1 MASTPP
7 RDVPGLGDAVLA
19 AAENAGLGV
28 FVTRLSPEV
37 RNVYVS
43 SRAAEIIGLSV
54 DEAMAHDPMAMVPE
68 EAVEELTALLAAQ
81 RDGSATPTLLQ
92 THVVDPSGERVPVEL
107 GFSTVSLEDAPASV
121 VFVRDLRQ
129 RRKTEEDLRRSE
141 TRLRALIA
149 SAPDGIV
156 MSREREI
163 VYANPAAARLLGV
176 GDPERLVG
184 RSFAEFLHPDDYRTM
199 GQRVATLAIGGPALG
214 PHEYRAR
221 AEDGRALVV
230 EVTSILF
237 DDENGPAVVGFARDV
252 TESRRLQAQLMRA
265 DRLAALG
272 TMAAGVAHEINNPL
286 AFMMLGVDAI
296 ERMLER
302 GGSSLE
308 QLRRMLDDVRH
319 GVDRVAATVRH
330 LKAFSK
336 ADGATGPSVADMAEV
351 LEAAAR
357 MTSHE
362 VRQYGRLELEV
373 PDGLL
378 PVRGDAAQLE
388 QVFVNLLI
396 NAAHALEIKKTGT
409 VRLGARPI
417 GEVAVE
423 VTVEDDGGG
432 IAEADLAQVFDP
444 FFTTKPV
451 GTGTGLGLSIC
462 HSVVTELGGEITVE
476 SELGEGSVFR
486 VRLPTMRRALT
497 PASPARRA
505 PPSRVESR
513 KVVVI
518 DDEPAFLRALERLL
532 VPDHEVFTALDAD
545 AGLALIAQESPDA
558 IFLDVMLP
566 GTNGIE
572 LYERLGRER
581 PEMASRV
588 VFVTGGSARPS
599 VERFLAKVK
608 QPVLRKP
615 FEAERVVALLRRV
628 AG

>member
-1 MASTPP
+1 
-7 RDVPGLGDAVLA
+7 
-19 AAENAGLGV
+19 
-28 FVTRLSPEV
+28 
-37 RNVYVS
+37 
-43 SRAAEIIGLSV
+43 
-54 DEAMAHDPMAMVPE
+54 
-68 EAVEELTALLAAQ
+68 
-81 RDGSATPTLLQ
+81 
-92 THVVDPSGERVPVEL
+92 
-107 GFSTVSLEDAPASV
+107 
-121 VFVRDLRQ
+121 
-129 RRKTEEDLRRSE
+129 
-141 TRLRALIA
+141 
-149 SAPDGIV
+149 
-156 MSREREI
+156 
-163 VYANPAAARLLGV
+163 
-176 GDPERLVG
+176 
-184 RSFAEFLHPDDYRTM
+184 
-199 GQRVATLAIGGPALG
+199 
-214 PHEYRAR
+214 
-221 AEDGRALVV
+221 
-230 EVTSILF
+230 
-237 DDENGPAVVGFARDV
+237 
-252 TESRRLQAQLMRA
+252 
-265 DRLAALG
+265 
-272 TMAAGVAHEINNPL
+272 AAGVAHEINNPL

-423 VTVEDDGGG
+423 VTVEDDGSG

-505 PPSRVESR
+505 PRSRVESR

-608 QPVLRKP
+608 QPVLHKP